1 MEISVSFG
9 DNLVVEAEIDGYKVR
24 TDQRIEDG
32 GGGTAPS
39 PSQYFLASIAA
50 CAGFYV
56 MQFCRERN
64 IPTEGVSVTMK
75 TSRNEKTRLLD
86 PTAIE
91 IGLPP
96 GFPAKYESAVV
107 RAANQCWVKKQ
118 IHAGIDF
125 ETKTVR

>member
-9 DNLVVEAEIDGYKVR
+9 GGLVVDAAIDNHVVR
-24 TDQRIEDG
+24 TDQRKEDG

-50 CAGFYV
+50 CAGYYV
-56 MQFCRERN
+56 MEFCTKRD
-64 IPTEGVSVTMK
+64 IPTDGISVVMK
-75 TSRNEKTRLLD
+75 TNRNEKTRLLD
-86 PTAIE
+86 PTVIE
-91 IGLPP
+91 IKLPP
-96 GFPAKYESAVV
+96 EFPEKYESAVV

-118 IHAGIDF
+118 IHAGMEF